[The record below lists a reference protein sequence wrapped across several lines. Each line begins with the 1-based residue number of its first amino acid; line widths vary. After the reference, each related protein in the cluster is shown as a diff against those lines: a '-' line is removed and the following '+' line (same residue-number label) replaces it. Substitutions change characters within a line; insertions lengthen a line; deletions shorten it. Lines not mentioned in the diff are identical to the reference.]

1 MTYSSP
7 CPHPTLPCPILPQV
21 YMDDTIIGNLTI
33 TLVNLTRVIG
43 KEGQV
48 VEQMIYQALTNI
60 LSTHTDLSSS
70 CAR

>member
-1 MTYSSP
+1 
-7 CPHPTLPCPILPQV
+7 
-21 YMDDTIIGNLTI
+21 MDDTIIGNLTI

-48 VEQMIYQALTNI
+48 VEQMIHQALTNI